1 VQPFSSFGRGI
12 RRWRWV
18 LVGAYVAVWIAGSI
32 AGGRGAAPSAPPGT
46 TVIALAAGGFVCS
59 SIRATLSR
67 RRRRL
72 LLSSWRRLTRW
83 EYWPLWAVYPPVVIW
98 IAWLGVRYRSLTLFT
113 AANPAIPASG
123 VVGESKFAILRGLG
137 QPAAWIAR
145 SGFIPRTLPP
155 PARIAT
161 ADAFMAVHAL
171 SLPIVLKPDQGQ
183 RGAGVVVA
191 RGRRE
196 LETYL
201 EEAAGDTVIQE
212 YVSGVEF
219 GVFYVRRPSDTRGRI
234 LSITEKH
241 LPSVVGDGR
250 RTLESLILDHPR
262 TVCMAR
268 FHLARQHDRLRSVPA
283 AGATVPLGD
292 CGSHCRGA
300 QFLDGRRFRTPALEG
315 AIDIVARRFEGFHFG
330 RFDVRS
336 PSPEAF
342 ARGEFTIIELNGV
355 TSEVTHIYDPRISLL
370 DAYRALLG
378 QWSIAFEIGGENA
391 RAGAPVTPAWVLAQ
405 TTATALLRAPRT
417 IT

>member
-1 VQPFSSFGRGI
+1 
-12 RRWRWV
+12 
-18 LVGAYVAVWIAGSI
+18 
-32 AGGRGAAPSAPPGT
+32 
-46 TVIALAAGGFVCS
+46 
-59 SIRATLSR
+59 
-67 RRRRL
+67 
-72 LLSSWRRLTRW
+72 
-83 EYWPLWAVYPPVVIW
+83 
-98 IAWLGVRYRSLTLFT
+98 
-113 AANPAIPASG
+113 
-123 VVGESKFAILRGLG
+123 
-137 QPAAWIAR
+137 
-145 SGFIPRTLPP
+145 
-155 PARIAT
+155 
-161 ADAFMAVHAL
+161 
-171 SLPIVLKPDQGQ
+171 
-183 RGAGVVVA
+183 VVA